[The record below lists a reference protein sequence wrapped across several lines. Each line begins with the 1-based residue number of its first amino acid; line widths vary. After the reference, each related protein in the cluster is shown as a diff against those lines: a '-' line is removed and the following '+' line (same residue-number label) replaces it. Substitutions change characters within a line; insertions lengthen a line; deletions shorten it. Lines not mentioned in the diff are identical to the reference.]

1 MRTEPG
7 PGLPRVRQDPT
18 DPAFV
23 QNPYPAYERM
33 RAAGPLVWWDD
44 YAMPATTTYETT
56 AAILKDR
63 RFGREALDP
72 LRVPPHLRDFYAVE
86 AHSMLELEPP
96 RHTRLR
102 GLVTRAFTS
111 SRIRALEPDIEALCQ
126 SLIDRFPAEPFDLL
140 MAYCT
145 EIPVRIIARLIGVP
159 ETMCPQLLAWSHA
172 MVGMY
177 QAKRTR
183 AMEEAAN
190 AAARDFAA
198 WMTELISA
206 RRAAPGR
213 DLLSALIAAEA
224 AEGRLTRDELVTTVI
239 LLLNAGHEAT
249 VHTLGNGIK
258 TLLTTGHRQITPSLV
273 EEVLRFDPPLHL
285 FTRTAREEIALA
297 GHRFARGDQVGC
309 LLAAANRDPAFAPQP
324 QLFDPSRVIAAP
336 NLSFGAGLHF
346 CVGAPLARLEIE
358 TALRTLFERCPKL
371 TLDVR
376 PQYAPIYHF
385 HGLRA
390 LIVRSSPRSA

>member
-23 QNPYPAYERM
+23 QAPYPAYDRM

-44 YAMPATTTYETT
+44 YAMPVTTTYETT
-56 AAILKDR
+56 AAVLKDR
-63 RFGREALDP
+63 RFGREALEP
-72 LRVPPHLRDFYAVE
+72 CPTPRHLRDFYAVE
-86 AHSMLELEPP
+86 DHSMLELEPP

-111 SRIRALEPDIEALCQ
+111 SRIRALEPEIEVLCHAM
-126 SLIDRFPAEPFDLL
+126 IDRFPAEPFDLL
-140 MAYCT
+140 AAYCA

-159 ETMCPQLLAWSHA
+159 ETMCPQLLVWSHA

-183 AMEEAAN
+183 VMEEAAN
-190 AAARDFAA
+190 SAARDFAS
-198 WMTELISA
+198 WLTELIDA
-206 RRAAPGR
+206 RCAAPGH
-213 DLLSALIAAEA
+213 DLLSALISAEA
-224 AEGRLTRDELVTTVI
+224 EDGRLSREELVTTVI

-249 VHTLGNGIK
+249 VHALGNGIK

-285 FTRTAREEIALA
+285 FTRIAREDITLA
-297 GHRFARGDQVGC
+297 GHHFARGDQVGC
-309 LLAAANRDPAFAPQP
+309 LLAAANRDPAFAPRP
-324 QLFDPSRVIAAP
+324 NLFDPARVIAAP

-358 TALRTLFERCPKL
+358 IALRALFERCPAL
-371 TLDVR
+371 ELDVAPR
-376 PQYAPIYHF
+376 YAPIYHF
-385 HGLRA
+385 HGLRD
-390 LIVRSSPRSA
+390 LVVRTSPGPS